1 MEARGQDGLL
11 HHITIL
17 YLRSYPVQAGSPRI
31 SWGMQ
36 CPSQT
41 VGRVVPLHA
50 DQGARSGMHLQV
62 SDHGP
67 SSHHCLTAISLDR
80 GQSGKSKNRVLR
92 MSASRSEPLPN
103 LVATSVRARRGPP
116 SSPAPHWAFEKR
128 TETWSQ
134 SQDGRQVIGLGT
146 FNLFGDCLGR
156 GPTTVVGLA
165 MHPESE
171 QGSFATFR
179 ATFPIQPDLFTLG
192 PWCMCR
198 A

>member
-1 MEARGQDGLL
+1 MVCC
-11 HHITIL
+11 TT
-17 YLRSYPVQAGSPRI
+17 SPSCIFDLTRPGRQSKDI
-31 SWGMQ
+31 MGDAV
-36 CPSQT
+36 PKPT

-67 SSHHCLTAISLDR
+67 SSHHLSYCHFTGSRPKWKKQKQGPPNVCLSLGASPQSRRHISKSP
-80 GQSGKSKNRVLR
+80 SGS
-92 MSASRSEPLPN
+92 
-103 LVATSVRARRGPP
+103 P

-171 QGSFATFR
+171 QQGSFATFR

-192 PWCMCR
+192 LWCICR